1 MAGAG
6 AGAKKRDTGGAR
18 AEEKKFRLH
27 NTRKKDK
34 CKKKQNIYCQ
44 FAWLFRNLYMKKVS
58 D

>member
-27 NTRKKDK
+27 NTRKKINV
-34 CKKKQNIYCQ
+34 KKSKIYTV
-44 FAWLFRNLYMKKVS
+44 NLRGYS
-58 D
+58 EICI